1 MSFATDSQHF
11 PAPAPDTA
19 ISPSEIADSIAEL
32 AKQVANCVA
41 LDARDRNTAIGQLR
55 NVAAFLR
62 GAEGL
67 PGFRQAAFAPTTS
80 GGPKGS

>member
-1 MSFATDSQHF
+1 MSFATDTQRF
-11 PAPAPDTA
+11 PASPDTA
-19 ISPSEIADSIAEL
+19 ILPSEIADSIAEL
-32 AKQVANCVA
+32 AKQLVHCTA

-67 PGFRQAAFAPTTS
+67 PGYPQAAFARTT
-80 GGPKGS
+80 